1 MLASTRII
9 AAIAGSLLLL
19 SALMIYPSGTD
30 HEFIADLVIQM
41 TLFTIS
47 LFLFLVAII
56 GR

>member
-19 SALMIYPSGTD
+19 SAIMIHPSGTD

-41 TLFTIS
+41 TLITIS
-47 LFLFLVAII
+47 LFLFLVAIM

>member
-19 SALMIYPSGTD
+19 SAIMIHPNGSD
-30 HEFIADLVIQM
+30 HEFIADLVIQL
-41 TLFTIS
+41 TLITIS
-47 LFLFLVAII
+47 LLLFLTSII

>member
-1 MLASTRII
+1 MLASTRIV